1 MRRPVHQGSV
11 SRVGPEDRPG
21 AIIAAVVRRLTIAD
35 LPACLALAVGRS
47 WGAEEHKWRLLFDV
61 GEVLG
66 LENDGELVAT
76 VVLTRYPPDLA
87 VISMVLVAERLERRG
102 LGTRLMNEALERAGQ
117 GAVYLYAT
125 ANGRPL
131 YEKLGFATIDAMT
144 TYVGCLGPVQGTA
157 TSVARAAG
165 EGDLPAILA
174 LDAEVVGADRGQLIS
189 RLPAFAE
196 RLLVLERDG
205 EITGYAGA
213 WRNIETLVIGPVIA
227 PDVADAQLAI
237 TLLAAA
243 APGARLRLDVDH
255 RHAELRAWIA
265 EHGVAPAFDTSLMV
279 RGARELPG
287 DRARL
292 FLPVMQALG

>member
-1 MRRPVHQGSV
+1 M
-11 SRVGPEDRPG
+11 GPEDRPG
-21 AIIAAVVRRLTIAD
+21 AIIAAVVRRLTTAD
-35 LPACLALAVGRS
+35 VPACLALAIGRG
-47 WGAEEHKWRLLFDV
+47 WGAEERKWRLLFEF
-61 GEVLG
+61 GEVIG
-66 LENDGELVAT
+66 LEDDGELVAT
-76 VVLTRYPPDLA
+76 VVLARYPPGVA

-102 LGTRLMNEALERAGQ
+102 LGTRLMSEALEQAGH
-117 GAVYLYAT
+117 GAIYLYAT

-144 TYVGCLGPVQGTA
+144 TYVGRLGPVEGTA
-157 TSVARAAG
+157 TSRVRRAR
-165 EGDLPAILA
+165 EDDLPAILA
-174 LDAEVVGADRGQLIS
+174 LDAEVFGADRSELIS
-189 RLPAFAE
+189 RLTAFAE
-196 RLLVLERDG
+196 QMLVLERDG
-205 EITGYAGA
+205 EMTGYAGA
-213 WRNIETLVIGPVIA
+213 WRNIDTLVIGPVIA

-255 RHAELRAWIA
+255 RHDQLRAWIA

-287 DRARL
+287 DRGRL